1 MNKKCSKCNTEN
13 PLHAKYCRRCG
24 KRFDE
29 EPEIADF
36 RLNAVCR
43 VGDVVDFS
51 WNVVNADKV
60 TLNGM
65 VVTGTTHVPVTIK
78 GDEDFKLVARKGK
91 KKIEK
96 TITVHPQKLKI
107 QPEPKQTP
115 VTFISVVKRKK
126 WTVLLGFL
134 TLAALLIVLLNDNM
148 IQSYFSISYSGWQ
161 NMKPVIIVLCC
172 VILVFCIGS
181 MVYTRNKNIPK

>member
-65 VVTGTTHVPVTIK
+65 VVTGKTHIPVTIK

-91 KKIEK
+91 IKIEK
-96 TITVHPQKLKI
+96 TITVHPQKWKI
-107 QPEPKQTP
+107 QSDPKPTP
-115 VTFISVVKRKK
+115 VTSVSVVKRKK
-126 WTVLLGFL
+126 WTVLFGFL
-134 TLAALLIVLLNDNM
+134 TLAALLVVLLNDNM
-148 IQSYFSISYSGWQ
+148 IPSYFNIGYSGWQ

-172 VILVFCIGS
+172 VILAFCIGS
-181 MVYTRNKNIPK
+181 MFYTRNKNIPK